1 MLTVDGRKVVVMGF
15 GESED
20 PMPDRTQYTRFRVF
34 AGECQKCHCP
44 GRKLLP
50 SGPELILVCDACGD
64 FQATSLHADDLPE
77 ITYVYWCNSSYFATD
92 DVVLSAEDEKKIEEL
107 VAEADDYEPPHWAVM
122 IVGGRCSSSDMC
134 QRLKCPYLKKS
145 Q

>member
-1 MLTVDGRKVVVMGF
+1 
-15 GESED
+15 
-20 PMPDRTQYTRFRVF
+20 MPVRTQYTRFRVF

-64 FQATSLHADDLPE
+64 FQSTSLHADDLPE

-107 VAEADDYEPPHWAVM
+107 VAEVDDYEPPHWAVM

-134 QRLKCPYLKKS
+134 QQLKCPYLKKS